1 MKRGKLMADIIS
13 GKSRFEGSDK
23 INKDNKI
30 IRLSGDDTYSGEVNK
45 QAAQKIKKHRRN
57 IVIGVLIALVLAA
70 IAGVILYK
78 YLDGRTYSSYTISTS
93 YNRDDTETAQYKE
106 YGSGYVRYSN
116 DGITYND
123 RKNNSIWNET
133 YSMQKPQV
141 KECGDC
147 IAVGD
152 INGSSIYIFDK
163 NGLKGTVDTSL
174 AISQIEVGSQG
185 VVVAVLEDNTANY
198 INMYNTD
205 GSKVYSIKTTLE
217 GDGYPL
223 DISISDDATKLIA
236 SFVYVSG
243 EEMKTNVVF
252 YNFSEVG
259 QNETERVVG
268 GFNHYD
274 NTIVADVEFVNDT
287 TAVAVG
293 ENVVSIYNI
302 KEYPSLSKEINI
314 ENSIENVFWSSKYI
328 GLILDNSETGDLYKL
343 VVYDLSGNKVTE
355 KTFSTQYDEIK
366 FDSDSILS
374 LSNLISSYCVLN
386 VFSVTLLPDK
396 SYTTSLYK
404 SPVSELSNISPI
416 YFELQNTFSILFS
429 MLISLLR
436 LGYSFILY
444 ILTTFSPTATAVV
457 SLTNSTSATM
467 VLS

>member
-13 GKSRFEGSDK
+13 
-23 INKDNKI
+23 
-30 IRLSGDDTYSGEVNK
+30 LSGDDTYSGEVNK

-78 YLDGRTYSSYTISTS
+78 NLDGRTYSSYTISTS

-106 YGSGYVRYSN
+106 CGSGYVRYSN

-366 FDSDSILS
+366 FDSDSILLCS
-374 LSNLISSYCVLN
+374 SNVW
-386 VFSVTLLPDK
+386 SVMNMNGK
-396 SYTTSLYK
+396 
-404 SPVSELSNISPI
+404 V
-416 YFELQNTFSILFS
+416 
-429 MLISLLR
+429 
-436 LGYSFILY
+436 
-444 ILTTFSPTATAVV
+444 LTTQTVELPIDTV
-457 SLTNSTSATM
+457 LTTGSRGSYVLINSKYIQNIRM
-467 VLS
+467 K

>member
-1 MKRGKLMADIIS
+1 MADIIS

-116 DGITYND
+116 DGITYID
-123 RKNNSIWNET
+123 RKNNPIWNET

-366 FDSDSILS
+366 FDSDSILLCS
-374 LSNLISSYCVLN
+374 SNVW
-386 VFSVTLLPDK
+386 SVMNMNGK
-396 SYTTSLYK
+396 
-404 SPVSELSNISPI
+404 V
-416 YFELQNTFSILFS
+416 
-429 MLISLLR
+429 
-436 LGYSFILY
+436 
-444 ILTTFSPTATAVV
+444 LTTQTVELPIDTV
-457 SLTNSTSATM
+457 LTTGSRGSYVLINSKYIQNIRM
-467 VLS
+467 K

>member
-1 MKRGKLMADIIS
+1 M
-13 GKSRFEGSDK
+13 
-23 INKDNKI
+23 
-30 IRLSGDDTYSGEVNK
+30 
-45 QAAQKIKKHRRN
+45 
-57 IVIGVLIALVLAA
+57 
-70 IAGVILYK
+70 
-78 YLDGRTYSSYTISTS
+78 
-93 YNRDDTETAQYKE
+93 
-106 YGSGYVRYSN
+106 
-116 DGITYND
+116 
-123 RKNNSIWNET
+123 
-133 YSMQKPQV
+133 
-141 KECGDC
+141 
-147 IAVGD
+147 
-152 INGSSIYIFDK
+152 
-163 NGLKGTVDTSL
+163 
-174 AISQIEVGSQG
+174 
-185 VVVAVLEDNTANY
+185 VVAVLEDNTANY

-366 FDSDSILS
+366 FDSDSILLCS
-374 LSNLISSYCVLN
+374 SNVW
-386 VFSVTLLPDK
+386 SVMNMNGK
-396 SYTTSLYK
+396 
-404 SPVSELSNISPI
+404 V
-416 YFELQNTFSILFS
+416 
-429 MLISLLR
+429 
-436 LGYSFILY
+436 
-444 ILTTFSPTATAVV
+444 LTTQTVELPIDTV
-457 SLTNSTSATM
+457 LTTGSRGSYVLINSKYIQNIRM
-467 VLS
+467 K

>member
-116 DGITYND
+116 DGITYID

-174 AISQIEVGSQG
+174 SISQIEVGSQG

-366 FDSDSILS
+366 FDSDSILLCS
-374 LSNLISSYCVLN
+374 SNVW
-386 VFSVTLLPDK
+386 SVMNMNGK
-396 SYTTSLYK
+396 
-404 SPVSELSNISPI
+404 V
-416 YFELQNTFSILFS
+416 
-429 MLISLLR
+429 
-436 LGYSFILY
+436 
-444 ILTTFSPTATAVV
+444 LTTQTVELPIDTV
-457 SLTNSTSATM
+457 LTTGSRGSYVLINSKYIQNIRM
-467 VLS
+467 K

>member
-116 DGITYND
+116 DGITYID

-223 DISISDDATKLIA
+223 DISVSDDATKLIA

-366 FDSDSILS
+366 FDSDSILLCS
-374 LSNLISSYCVLN
+374 SNVW
-386 VFSVTLLPDK
+386 SVMNMNGK
-396 SYTTSLYK
+396 
-404 SPVSELSNISPI
+404 V
-416 YFELQNTFSILFS
+416 
-429 MLISLLR
+429 
-436 LGYSFILY
+436 
-444 ILTTFSPTATAVV
+444 LTTQTVELPIDTV
-457 SLTNSTSATM
+457 LTTGSRGSYVLINSKYIQNIRM
-467 VLS
+467 K

>member
-116 DGITYND
+116 DGITYID

-366 FDSDSILS
+366 FDSDSILLCS
-374 LSNLISSYCVLN
+374 SNVW
-386 VFSVTLLPDK
+386 SVMNMNGK
-396 SYTTSLYK
+396 
-404 SPVSELSNISPI
+404 V
-416 YFELQNTFSILFS
+416 
-429 MLISLLR
+429 
-436 LGYSFILY
+436 
-444 ILTTFSPTATAVV
+444 LTTQTVELPIDTV
-457 SLTNSTSATM
+457 LTTGSRGSYVLINSKYIQNIRM
-467 VLS
+467 K

>member
-106 YGSGYVRYSN
+106 YGLGYVRYSN

-328 GLILDNSETGDLYKL
+328 GFILDNSETGDLYKL

-366 FDSDSILS
+366 FDSDSILLCS
-374 LSNLISSYCVLN
+374 SNVW
-386 VFSVTLLPDK
+386 SVMNMNGK
-396 SYTTSLYK
+396 
-404 SPVSELSNISPI
+404 V
-416 YFELQNTFSILFS
+416 
-429 MLISLLR
+429 
-436 LGYSFILY
+436 
-444 ILTTFSPTATAVV
+444 LTTQTVELPIDTV
-457 SLTNSTSATM
+457 LTTGSRGSYVLINSKYIQNIRM
-467 VLS
+467 K

>member
-116 DGITYND
+116 DGITYID

-174 AISQIEVGSQG
+174 SISQIEVGSQG

-366 FDSDSILS
+366 FDSDSILLCS
-374 LSNLISSYCVLN
+374 SNVW
-386 VFSVTLLPDK
+386 SVMNMNGK
-396 SYTTSLYK
+396 
-404 SPVSELSNISPI
+404 V
-416 YFELQNTFSILFS
+416 
-429 MLISLLR
+429 
-436 LGYSFILY
+436 
-444 ILTTFSPTATAVV
+444 LTTQTVELPIDTV
-457 SLTNSTSATM
+457 LTTGSRGSYVLINSKYIQNIRIK
-467 VLS
+467 